1 MTGSEAA
8 EDFEAAAGAEAAW
21 GPEAAVGSELPRLRV
36 LFWGTLGIVCALL
49 HLCFG
54 HKSRLSTFFLAGKL
68 AELGG

>member
-8 EDFEAAAGAEAAW
+8 EAVEATASAEAAAG
-21 GPEAAVGSELPRLRV
+21 SELPRLPRLRV